1 MNIADDLLAEALAA
15 DLLLT
20 RNGDHIH
27 VDSPF
32 GRPLPDTLRERIVA
46 HRMELLAWLA
56 WSERA
61 DELLLQMTE
70 RLTARYRRG
79 CPLDGEQWRAAAEAL
94 TAAYHAHETA
104 TLLAAIAGYERFAR
118 ECFAAYE
125 KEHRH
130 A

>member
-1 MNIADDLLAEALAA
+1 MSAAHEIMAELLAA

-20 RNGDHIH
+20 RNGERLHI
-27 VDSPF
+27 VSPL
-32 GRPLPDTLRERIVA
+32 GRPLSDTLRERIVA
-46 HRMELLAWLA
+46 HRTELLAWLA
-56 WSERA
+56 WSEWA

-70 RLTARYRRG
+70 HLTVRYRRG